1 MNDFEKLGAFY
12 LGRPFDLATRVRSP
26 EPLLYDARD
35 LTTHGVC
42 VGMTGSGKTGL
53 CLALLE
59 EAAIDGI
66 PAIAIDP
73 KGDLGN
79 LALAFPDLAPD
90 DFAPWIDAE
99 EAARK
104 GRTPGEHASAVAET
118 WRKGLADWGQ
128 DDERIR
134 RLKAAADVAIYTPG
148 SSAGLPVTI
157 LRSFAAPPPA
167 LAADDDAVRERVASS
182 VAGLLALLGIDA
194 DPVRSR
200 EHILLSTLLDRA
212 WREGRDLDL
221 AALIREIQT
230 PPFARIG
237 VMDLESF
244 YPAKD
249 RFALAMLLNNLLA
262 SPGFAAWLEGEP
274 LDVPRLLFTPE
285 GRPRIAIF
293 SIAHLSE
300 TERMFFVTLLLNEV
314 LAWVRTQPGTS
325 SLRALLYMD
334 EIFGFFPPTANPPSK
349 TPMLTLLK
357 QARAYGLGVLLAT
370 QNPVDLDYKGL
381 SNAGT
386 WFIGRLQTE
395 RDKARVLDG
404 LEGAAAGRGF
414 DRAAMDRTLS
424 SLGNRVFL
432 MHDVHEDGPVVFETR
447 WVMSYLRGPLTRV
460 QIQRLTASRN
470 GAGVAGSASPQS
482 LAPPPAAGT
491 PPGAT
496 VRAPEAVAPAPP
508 APPSVPESTTRPIL
522 PPDVP
527 QFHADPG
534 GGAAP
539 ASWRPVLLAQC
550 QLHYVAAK
558 HGVDAWTPLA
568 VTVPFPQA
576 GVRLPL
582 ESATILERPV
592 RFGEGAPAG
601 TRFEAP
607 PGPAAQARQYAGW
620 RTQVVDH
627 LVRTRTLTLWHAP
640 AFKATSRPGE
650 SPGDFQA
657 RLALMAREQRDR
669 EVDAL
674 RAKYGAQV
682 ARIRERIRTAEE
694 RVAREQAQY
703 GNQKVQ
709 TAISFGATLLGALLG
724 RKAVGAGT
732 VGRAMTAARGV
743 GRASRERDD
752 VARAEQA
759 LDEQRRALA
768 ALEDEARRAM
778 DALAGPGGP
787 VDTVEVAI
795 APRKSDVSIERF
807 GLAWV
812 PAAPAVD
819 DVAVPSFP

>member
-1 MNDFEKLGAFY
+1 
-12 LGRPFDLATRVRSP
+12 
-26 EPLLYDARD
+26 
-35 LTTHGVC
+35 
-42 VGMTGSGKTGL
+42 
-53 CLALLE
+53 
-59 EAAIDGI
+59 
-66 PAIAIDP
+66 
-73 KGDLGN
+73 
-79 LALAFPDLAPD
+79 
-90 DFAPWIDAE
+90 
-99 EAARK
+99 
-104 GRTPGEHASAVAET
+104 
-118 WRKGLADWGQ
+118 
-128 DDERIR
+128 
-134 RLKAAADVAIYTPG
+134 VAIYTPG

-167 LAADDDAVRERVASS
+167 LAADADAVRERVGSS
-182 VAGLLALLGIDA
+182 VAGLLALLGVEA

-200 EHILLSTLLDRA
+200 EHILLSSLLDRA

-221 AALIREIQT
+221 AALIREIQN
-230 PPFARIG
+230 PPFAQIG

-262 SPGFAAWLEGEP
+262 SPGFGAWLEGEP
-274 LDVPRLLFTPE
+274 LDVPRLLHTPE

-300 TERMFFVTLLLNEV
+300 SERMFFVTMLLNEI

-404 LEGAAAGRGF
+404 LEGAAAGHGF
-414 DRAAMDRTLS
+414 DRVAMDRTLS

-460 QIQRLTASRN
+460 QVQRLTASRR
-470 GAGVAGSASPQS
+470 GAGVGGTPLPQAQ
-482 LAPPPAAGT
+482 APLPATGMATGIPPGTTVRPPAALAD
-491 PPGAT
+491 P
-496 VRAPEAVAPAPP
+496 AVAPVSSS
-508 APPSVPESTTRPIL
+508 PPSARPIL

-527 QFHADPG
+527 QYHADPG
-534 GGAAP
+534 GDAAP

-558 HGVDAWTPLA
+558 HGVDSWAPLA

-582 ESATILERPV
+582 ESATILDRPV

-607 PGPAAQARQYAGW
+607 PGTAAQAKQYAGW

-627 LVRTRTLTLWHAP
+627 LVRTRTLSLQHAP
-640 AFKATSRPGE
+640 AFKTTSRPGE

-669 EVDAL
+669 EIDAL
-674 RAKYGAQV
+674 RRKYGAQV
-682 ARIRERIRTAEE
+682 ARIQERVRVAEE

-724 RKAVGAGT
+724 RKSVGAGT

-752 VARAEQA
+752 VARAQEA

-768 ALEDEARRAM
+768 DLEDEARRAT
-778 DALAGPGGP
+778 DALAGPGGL
-787 VDTVEVAI
+787 VETVEVAV

-812 PAAPAVD
+812 PVAPQAD
-819 DVAVPSFP
+819 GVAGPSLS